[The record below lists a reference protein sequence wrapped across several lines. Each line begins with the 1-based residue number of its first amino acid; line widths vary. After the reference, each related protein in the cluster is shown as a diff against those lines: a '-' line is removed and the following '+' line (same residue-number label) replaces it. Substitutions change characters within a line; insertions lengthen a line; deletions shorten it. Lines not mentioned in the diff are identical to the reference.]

1 MRNVSRS
8 ELISRRRLLQVGGVT
23 ALAVPFGGLLAA
35 CGGGGGGSEGS
46 QSEAVYAGFG
56 GTYEEKIVKA
66 QLEPSGK
73 KAGVKVQVT
82 TGGDQVSKI
91 RTMVEARRTTWD
103 VVDATG
109 PAFGQLLADDLLTKM
124 DTGVVKSDGIRD
136 QELIDPY
143 GVPQYAYAHCIFWNT
158 EISSEAM
165 TSWKD
170 VWDTKR
176 FPGKRGFQRQPWYLL
191 EAALLADGV
200 EPDKIYPL
208 DLTRALKMLD
218 KIRPN
223 AVFQDLNT
231 LQNLVAQGDI
241 VTGDLNL
248 ARVQTLIS
256 GGTKL
261 KYIWNQNLVDYERF
275 VVLKG
280 APHDDAAMKLIAATL
295 APERQLEVLEQL
307 GYTPTL
313 TAALD
318 EVDAKERRDLAGT
331 PETLKTALV
340 LDPHYYAEHG
350 AEAQK
355 AVQAWLIKG

>member
-1 MRNVSRS
+1 MREVTRS
-8 ELISRRRLLQVGGVT
+8 ELISRRRLLQVGGAT
-23 ALAVPFGGLLAA
+23 ALAVPIGGLLAG
-35 CGGGGGGSEGS
+35 CGRGGSEGS
-46 QSEAVYAGFG
+46 QKEIVYAGFG
-56 GTYEEKIVKA
+56 GTYEKKIVQA
-66 QLEPSGK
+66 QLAPSGK

-82 TGGDQVSKI
+82 TGADQVPKM
-91 RTMVEARRTTWD
+91 RTMVEARRTAWD

-109 PAFGQLLADDLLTKM
+109 PVFGQLLADKLLTKM
-124 DTGVVKSDGIRD
+124 DTSVVKSAGVRD
-136 QELIDPY
+136 QDLVDPY

-158 EISSEAM
+158 KISSTEM

-191 EAALLADGV
+191 EAALMADGV
-200 EPDKIYPL
+200 EPDKVYPL

-231 LQNLVAQGDI
+231 LQNLVAQGDV

-280 APHDDAAMKLIAATL
+280 APHASAAMKFIAATL
-295 APERQLEVLEQL
+295 TPERQLAVLDQL
-307 GYTPTL
+307 GYAPTL
-313 TAALD
+313 TAALNR
-318 EVDAKERRDLAGT
+318 VSAKKRSDLVGT

-350 AEAQK
+350 AAAQK
-355 AVQAWLIKG
+355 AVQDWLIKG